1 MHALP
6 IMKKIVVRIDAELQ
20 DIVPLFLENR
30 RADVVKLTSAL
41 NAGALAEV
49 HFIAH
54 NLAGTGA
61 GYGFD
66 EISQI
71 GYAICDAIRTG
82 QLDSL
87 PSLISRLA
95 EYLDAVE
102 VIYEPPK

>member
-1 MHALP
+1 
-6 IMKKIVVRIDAELQ
+6 MKKIVVRIDAELQ

-30 RADVVKLTSAL
+30 RTDVVKLTSAL
-41 NAGALAEV
+41 SAGALNEV
-49 HFIAH
+49 HSIAH

-71 GYAICDAIRTG
+71 GYAMCHAIRIG
-82 QLDSL
+82 QLENL

-95 EYLDAVE
+95 DYLDAVE
-102 VIYEPPK
+102 VIYEPSK